1 MTNTLT
7 AIVVS
12 TVVTNWVPF
21 NGQEIGVLVEKRTVT
36 VAGETLNL
44 KDQIIGQAY
53 VREALLLTNQQNQVF
68 VIPGNHLQKF
78 FIQ

>member
-36 VAGETLNL
+36 VCGETLQL

-53 VREALLLTNQQNQVF
+53 VREAPNFTTNQNQIIIVG
-68 VIPGNHLQKF
+68 PNQWR
-78 FIQ
+78 IQ